1 MLRNVLLACGVL
13 ASLLYVGTDVAA
25 AICYPAYHS
34 FTARAISELM
44 ATGAPTER
52 LVDPPFL
59 FYDVLMMAF
68 AVGVWRSVPT
78 RRAHITAGLLFTY
91 AALGLLG
98 PTVFEMNVRGSG
110 APPMADYLH
119 MAITGVL
126 VVIIF
131 AIVATAAILRGRAFR
146 IYSYATIVT
155 MIAFGI
161 VTGMLSKGLG
171 TTEQTP
177 WLGAAERVN
186 IGAFLLW
193 VAVLAVSLLR
203 ASSREPAPAFPSGL
217 RPAARG

>member
-34 FTARAISELM
+34 FTAKVISELM

-52 LVDPPFL
+52 LVDPPL
-59 FYDVLMMAF
+59 LVYDVLMMAF
-68 AVGVWRSVPT
+68 AVGIWMSRPT
-78 RRAHITAGLLFTY
+78 RRAHAAAGLLFAY
-91 AALGLLG
+91 GALGLLG

-110 APPMADYLH
+110 GPPMADYLH

-131 AIVATAAILRGRAFR
+131 AIVATAASLRGRAFR
-146 IYSYATIVT
+146 RYSYATIVA

-171 TTEQTP
+171 TAEPTP
-177 WLGAAERVN
+177 WLGAAERLNV
-186 IGAFLLW
+186 GAFLLW
-193 VAVLAVSLLR
+193 VAVLGVSLLR
-203 ASSREPAPAFPSGL
+203 A
-217 RPAARG
+217 AAANAQQRV